1 MANDVPFISNNQPDI
16 QHPYDDK
23 NARSFLVAVA
33 TSLFLNFSSFG
44 YLRCGGA
51 YDKLSLNSPKT
62 LVLRGEKII

>member
-23 NARSFLVAVA
+23 NAHSFLVAVA
-33 TSLFLNFSSFG
+33 TSHFLNFSAFG

-51 YDKLSLNSPKT
+51 YDKLSLHSPKT